1 MNELEAKNVRI
12 KRLLSAS
19 STSEG
24 GTARPEEPRCAP
36 KPYTRRTIPHPFFPN
51 VHSAVGPQS
60 TTTMRARMTT
70 TTTTTTTRVARRVRA
85 RPRTRTRATR
95 GRVENEN
102 DSDDATTRTRLR
114 LRRLLARANRGVDAD
129 EELRRELERAVD
141 ALAEETKDA
150 GANERSNG
158 RWRLEYTTEKETL
171 FLLGA
176 RPASTRAYQT
186 IDGDARRLR
195 NEVIFQSGDT
205 EIVFTVD
212 ASIEMGASEKRVRF
226 KFTSASIRFGDALR
240 VPIPP
245 FGEGWFEN
253 VYVDE
258 DMRVSRDSRGDTLVC
273 ARDVNA
279 NE

>member
-1 MNELEAKNVRI
+1 M
-12 KRLLSAS
+12 
-19 STSEG
+19 
-24 GTARPEEPRCAP
+24 
-36 KPYTRRTIPHPFFPN
+36 
-51 VHSAVGPQS
+51 
-60 TTTMRARMTT
+60 
-70 TTTTTTTRVARRVRA
+70 
-85 RPRTRTRATR
+85 R
-95 GRVENEN
+95 GRDEDEN
-102 DSDDATTRTRLR
+102 DSDDATTRTR

-129 EELRRELERAVD
+129 DDLRRELERAVD

-195 NEVIFQSGDT
+195 NEVVFQSGDT

-212 ASIEMGASEKRVRF
+212 ASIETGASEKRVRF

>member
-1 MNELEAKNVRI
+1 M
-12 KRLLSAS
+12 
-19 STSEG
+19 
-24 GTARPEEPRCAP
+24 
-36 KPYTRRTIPHPFFPN
+36 
-51 VHSAVGPQS
+51 
-60 TTTMRARMTT
+60 TTTTTRATTRMTT
-70 TTTTTTTRVARRVRA
+70 TTTRATTRMTTRVARRVRA
-85 RPRTRTRATR
+85 RPRSRTRATR
-95 GRVENEN
+95 GRDE
-102 DSDDATTRTRLR
+102 LR
-114 LRRLLARANRGVDAD
+114 GLLARANRGVDAD

-212 ASIEMGASEKRVRF
+212 AAIETGASEKRVHF

>member
-1 MNELEAKNVRI
+1 M
-12 KRLLSAS
+12 
-19 STSEG
+19 
-24 GTARPEEPRCAP
+24 
-36 KPYTRRTIPHPFFPN
+36 
-51 VHSAVGPQS
+51 
-60 TTTMRARMTT
+60 
-70 TTTTTTTRVARRVRA
+70 RVARRVRT
-85 RPRTRTRATR
+85 RTRSRTRATR
-95 GRVENEN
+95 GRDEDEN
-102 DSDDATTRTRLR
+102 DSDDATTRTTTRTR

-129 EELRRELERAVD
+129 DDLRGELERAVD

-186 IDGDARRLR
+186 IEGDARRLR
-195 NEVIFQSGDT
+195 NEVVFQSGDT

-212 ASIEMGASEKRVRF
+212 ASIETGASEKRVRF

-273 ARDVNA
+273 ARDVNV

>member
-1 MNELEAKNVRI
+1 MR
-12 KRLLSAS
+12 
-19 STSEG
+19 T
-24 GTARPEEPRCAP
+24 
-36 KPYTRRTIPHPFFPN
+36 TR
-51 VHSAVGPQS
+51 
-60 TTTMRARMTT
+60 T

-95 GRVENEN
+95 GRDEDEN

-212 ASIEMGASEKRVRF
+212 AAIETGASEKRVHF

>member
-1 MNELEAKNVRI
+1 
-12 KRLLSAS
+12 
-19 STSEG
+19 
-24 GTARPEEPRCAP
+24 
-36 KPYTRRTIPHPFFPN
+36 
-51 VHSAVGPQS
+51 
-60 TTTMRARMTT
+60 MRARMTT
-70 TTTTTTTRVARRVRA
+70 TTTTRMTTTRVARRVRA
-85 RPRTRTRATR
+85 RPRSRTRATR
-95 GRVENEN
+95 GRDENEN
-102 DSDDATTRTRLR
+102 ENETDATTTTTTRLR
-114 LRRLLARANRGVDAD
+114 LRLRGLLARANRGVDAD

-212 ASIEMGASEKRVRF
+212 ASIETGASEKRVRF